1 MNASTR
7 RDRKAASRNSLL
19 TNALELFSRDG
30 YEATTQTAIAERAG
44 LHLQTLIR
52 HFPTKADLVAGIWQ
66 ESVEQFEAFFLERDS
81 DAISAWRA
89 WVALNAKQIVQQ
101 EKITATVQS
110 LPILTAEA
118 QDALTRYREI
128 IAEGIA
134 EDMQV
139 DANTDLRPMLIACML
154 FGANVHVAESWR
166 KKRFNEDAYVA
177 SLLEVVDTAQDMLS
191 HLFKPN

>member
-7 RDRKAASRNSLL
+7 RDRKAASRSSLL
-19 TNALELFSRDG
+19 TNALELFSKDG
-30 YEATTQTAIAERAG
+30 YEATTQSAIAERAG

-66 ESVEQFEAFFLERDS
+66 ESVEQFETFFLNREG
-81 DAISAWRA
+81 DAIDAWRS
-89 WVALNAKQIVQQ
+89 WVEINAEQITKQEHIA
-101 EKITATVQS
+101 ATTQS

-134 EDMQV
+134 EDMNV
-139 DANTDLRPMLIACML
+139 DANADLRPMLVACML
-154 FGANVHVAESWR
+154 FGANVHIAETWR
-166 KKRFNEDAYVA
+166 KKRFNEEAYIA
-177 SLLEVVDTAQDMLS
+177 SLLEVVDTAQDMLG
-191 HLFKPN
+191 HLFKSK